1 MCRPLYFPFE
11 IKYLEPTR
19 VQYDLVYVPLK
30 FQNSNVLCDLE
41 NWIVAT
47 VFGATLIK
55 IQFQIF
61 ADFGEISGFRQKKRE
76 MRTLYHNCQ
85 IFSPVEGLTLEIKA
99 GQK

>member
-1 MCRPLYFPFE
+1 MCRPLYFPFD

-19 VQYDLVYVPLK
+19 VQYDLVYVPSK

-61 ADFGEISGFRQKKRE
+61 ADFGEISGFRQKKE
-76 MRTLYHNCQ
+76 KWELYITIAKFFHQ
-85 IFSPVEGLTLEIKA
+85 
-99 GQK
+99 